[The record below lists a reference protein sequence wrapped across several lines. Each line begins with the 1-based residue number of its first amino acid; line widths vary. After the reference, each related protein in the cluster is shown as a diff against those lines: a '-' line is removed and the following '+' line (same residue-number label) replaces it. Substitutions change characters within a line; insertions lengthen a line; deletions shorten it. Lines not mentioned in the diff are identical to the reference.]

1 MSARPRGSFR
11 VRRPRRALAAALS
24 LLMVAGCASVPTGG
38 RVVSGRP
45 VDRSDR
51 VDDPYVRLVPVGPRA
66 EWGPAEIVSGFLA
79 ASASFD
85 DDQKVAREYV
95 SPATGWRPGLR
106 PAVTVFQ
113 NRDQPIVVKESAAQ
127 ATVRLEGDQLGTIGS
142 DGQYTAD
149 PKHVEVTFELGK
161 NQQGLWRITE
171 LPTEVR
177 GGLLLTK
184 ADVDRAF
191 RTANLYFFGPD
202 GRTLV
207 PNSIFLP
214 LADRKDLPT
223 RLVQALLV
231 GPTSWLAPAVRSAF
245 PAGTR
250 LRGAIRI
257 SKDVATVDLTRQAR
271 SGSPE
276 RMSAQLAWTLRQLSE
291 VKQFKLQIEG
301 ETVTPE
307 GVGATQSVRAWAA
320 NAPDGESSEERS
332 DPQSA
337 YLIGAAGHLSQLAG
351 DLPQP
356 IVTGAAGRLVR
367 PAVTPDYQEVAGLSP
382 DSGQV
387 LAGTLVAGSTD
398 IRPLLT
404 RSDPDARFTAPS
416 FDRNGVLW
424 TVETT
429 KDRSTLWIRRRGQAP
444 VRAAH
449 WGLGG
454 RQVLALRVA
463 RDGVRVAAIVK
474 MDRRAQLHIGRIVRR
489 SDGGV
494 EVGSF
499 LPVSSELQDAIDLS
513 WRDYN
518 TLAVL
523 GRAKSDSQPLPYLVP
538 VSGGAI
544 SSLGVG
550 ALGMPQ
556 TIAAAPKSPVLIG
569 TRSSHET
576 RVCRQRSYRDQFSEW
591 VCAIPGSDPTYAQ

>member
-1 MSARPRGSFR
+1 MIGTAR
-11 VRRPRRALAAALS
+11 VRAVLAAAVT
-24 LLMVAGCASVPTGG
+24 LLMTAGCATVPTGG
-38 RVVSGRP
+38 RVVSGQP
-45 VDRSDR
+45 ADRSEQ
-51 VDDPYVRLVPVGPRA
+51 VDDSYVRLVPVRPRP
-66 EWGPAEIVSGFLA
+66 EWGPAQIVSGFLS

-95 SPATGWRPGLR
+95 SPSAGWRPGLR
-106 PAVTVFQ
+106 PAVAVFQ
-113 NRDQPIVVKESAAQ
+113 DRDEPVLVKESGAQ
-127 ATVRLEGDQLGTIGS
+127 ATVRVEGDQLGTIGP

-149 PKHVEVTFELGK
+149 PKHLEVTFQLAK
-161 NQQGLWRITE
+161 TPQGVWRITE

-184 ADVDRAF
+184 ADVERAF
-191 RTANLYFFGPD
+191 RTVNLYYFGPD

-207 PNSIFLP
+207 PNAVFLP
-214 LADRKDLPT
+214 LANRQDLPT

-245 PAGTR
+245 PPGTR
-250 LRGAIRI
+250 LRGGVTI
-257 SKDVATVDLTRQAR
+257 SKDVAVVDLTGQAR
-271 SGSPE
+271 SGSLE
-276 RMSAQLAWTLRQLSE
+276 RMSAQLSWTLRQLSE
-291 VKQFKLQIEG
+291 VKHFKLQIEG

-307 GVGATQSVRAWAA
+307 GVGSVQSVRAWAG
-320 NAPDGESSEERS
+320 NAPDGESSEQGS
-332 DPQSA
+332 VPQSA
-337 YLIGAAGHLSQLAG
+337 YLIGAAGHLSRLAG
-351 DLPQP
+351 DVPQP
-356 IVTGAAGRLVR
+356 IVTGTAGRLVH
-367 PAVTPDYQEVAGLSP
+367 PAVAPDHQEVAGLSP
-382 DSGQV
+382 DSGEV
-387 LAGTLVAGSTD
+387 LVGTLVAGSTD
-398 IRPLLT
+398 IRPILT
-404 RSDPDARFTAPS
+404 RRDPKARFTAPS
-416 FDRNGVLW
+416 FDRNGMLW
-424 TVETT
+424 TVEST
-429 KDRSTLWIRRRGQAP
+429 KDGSTLWVRPRGRAP

-474 MDRRAQLHIGRIVRR
+474 MDRRAQVHIGRIVHRP
-489 SDGGV
+489 DGGV

-499 LPVSSELQDAIDLS
+499 LPVSSELQDAIDLA
-513 WRDYN
+513 WRDYG

-550 ALGMPQ
+550 ALGLPQ
-556 TIAAAPKSPVLIG
+556 TIAAAPKSPVLVG
-569 TRSSHET
+569 TRSSHQR